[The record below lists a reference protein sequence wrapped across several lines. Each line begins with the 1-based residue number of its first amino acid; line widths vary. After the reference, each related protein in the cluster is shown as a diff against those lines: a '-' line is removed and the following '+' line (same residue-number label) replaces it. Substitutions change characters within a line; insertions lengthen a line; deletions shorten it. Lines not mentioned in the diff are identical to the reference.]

1 MSFKDDDLCFAATR
15 SPGYLIRRA
24 AQLVVPHAEA
34 VFKDQ
39 ELTLSQWIALKFMY
53 QGVADTSVSL
63 SHLLGHNSGATTRL
77 IDQLE
82 ERGLLTRTRRTDD
95 RRVVNIELT
104 KAGIAG
110 VQKMTPKMSALWKS
124 LLADFTDGETAMLIS
139 LLARL
144 VDRLERTE
152 TG

>member
-1 MSFKDDDLCFAATR
+1 MTLRDDDLCFAATR

-24 AQLVVPHAEA
+24 AQLIVPHAEA

-39 ELTLSQWIALKFMY
+39 ELTLSQWIALKLMY

-63 SHLLGHNSGATTRL
+63 SNVLGHNSGATTRL

-82 ERGLLTRTRRTDD
+82 ERGLLTRARRKDD
-95 RRVVNIELT
+95 RRIVNLELT
-104 KAGIAG
+104 EAGIAG
-110 VQKMTPKMSALWKS
+110 VKKMTPKMSALWKS
-124 LLADFTDGETAMLIS
+124 LLVDFTDAETDMLIS

-152 TG
+152 IG